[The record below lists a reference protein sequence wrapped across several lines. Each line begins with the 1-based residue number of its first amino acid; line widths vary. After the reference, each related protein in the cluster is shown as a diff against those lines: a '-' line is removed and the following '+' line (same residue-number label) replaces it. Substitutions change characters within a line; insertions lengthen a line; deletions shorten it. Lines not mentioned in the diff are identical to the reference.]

1 MGGCSHVLSSWAGGK
16 VTFRDFLSVLV
27 ARWRIIA
34 LTLLTVIAA
43 TAVQTMMTPAVYT
56 ASAKIYLSATQP
68 ESATGEKVG
77 VYAIGANDLATYV
90 DVLNAPAVIAPL
102 RESLGLQPNAP
113 VSVSADVSTTSN
125 MMTITATSGDP
136 VTAARIANARW
147 PHPRRRGDREV
158 RSPARCQRPGRPVTD
173 RSPRPRC
180 PAPPPRPNAKRNLM
194 LGGLLGLALGIG
206 LALLAHALDTKVRT
220 EDDIKAL
227 SPRPILGDIPIVKSP
242 RDGLL
247 TVESDPHGR
256 HAESI
261 RRLRTNMLFV
271 DVTTGGHSFVVTSSV
286 PGEGKTT
293 TTINLAMAMADAGS
307 KVLLIDGDL
316 RNPSVATSMG
326 LDGSFG
332 LTTLLLGHADPADV
346 IQRWRETSLHVL
358 PSGPVPPNP
367 SELLGS
373 EPMET
378 LFGKLAAR
386 LRLHPRRQP
395 AGRAGH
401 RCRAHQQADPR
412 PHHGRRRRPHPQA
425 RPRERRAVAR
435 DRRRPGRRLRP
446 QHGAGH
452 LDGPPLR
459 LLRPEP
465 RRRARSSRR
474 SRAQGPQ
481 RERARRAEAHHLT
494 DGAASAV
501 AVAHPPVRSLGWTRP
516 RRAGPAR
523 PSVCTKASTS
533 AAMPTTGSS
542 NASATRVIQ
551 PSAGPSVASHQI
563 TAPAPSST
571 RIGPAGRWAT

>member
-77 VYAIGANDLATYV
+77 AYAIGANDLATYV
-90 DVLNAPAVIAPL
+90 DVLNAPSVIAPL
-102 RESLGLQPNAP
+102 RQTLGLQPNAP
-113 VSVSADVSTTSN
+113 VAVAADVSLTSN
-125 MMTITATSGDP
+125 MMTITATDGDP
-136 VTAARIANARW
+136 VTAARIANAAG
-147 PHPRRRGDREV
+147 PILAEV
-158 RSPARCQRPGRPVTD
+158 ATAKFAPLLAANGQAVQSQTIAEAQVPG
-173 RSPRPRC
+173 
-180 PAPPPRPNAKRNLM
+180 APSSPNAKRNLM

-206 LALLAHALDTKVRT
+206 LALLAHALDTKVRS

-227 SPRPILGDIPIVKSP
+227 SPRPILGDIPVVKAP

-247 TVESDPHGR
+247 TIESDPHGR

-271 DVTTGGHSFVVTSSV
+271 DVTTGGHSFVITSSV

-378 LFGKLAAR
+378 LFGKLSHDFDFILVDSPPVVPVIDAVLINKLTHGLIMVVAADR
-386 LRLHPRRQP
+386 TSK
-395 AGRAGH
+395 
-401 RCRAHQQADPR
+401 
-412 PHHGRRRRPHPQA
+412 
-425 RPRERRAVAR
+425 R
-435 DRRRPGRRLRP
+435 DL
-446 QHGAGH
+446 
-452 LDGPPLR
+452 
-459 LLRPEP
+459 
-465 RRRARSSRR
+465 
-474 SRAQGPQ
+474 
-481 RERARRAEAHHLT
+481 
-494 DGAASAV
+494 ASAV
-501 AVAHPPVRSLGWTRP
+501 QSLETVDAPVAGFALNMVPASSTAHRYGYYGQNREVGTKLTRSERK
-516 RRAGPAR
+516 AR
-523 PSVCTKASTS
+523 TDR
-533 AAMPTTGSS
+533 
-542 NASATRVIQ
+542 ATRAVR
-551 PSAGPSVASHQI
+551 H
-563 TAPAPSST
+563 SST
-571 RIGPAGRWAT
+571 